1 MARSKKVNTAK
12 SGLESFC
19 KRALELG
26 AKKAKIIS
34 SSSIVTAPWVRV
46 RCQYGCP
53 LHGKRLTC
61 PPYSPTP
68 EKTREIIDCF
78 ETAILVEGGILKV
91 TPLVAALEREIFLAG
106 YYKAMAMGGGPC
118 VKCEE
123 CSLDKGCKHP
133 MQARP
138 AMEACGIDVYQTVRN
153 NGWKIEV
160 VETHQSTHRHFGVVL
175 VE

>member
-1 MARSKKVNTAK
+1 MAKTGK
-12 SGLESFC
+12 SGGLKTDLDRFL

-26 AKKAKIIS
+26 AKKAKIIPAD
-34 SSSIVTAPWVRV
+34 SIVTAAWVRV

-78 ETAILVEGGILKV
+78 KTAILVEGEILQV

-106 YYKAMAMGGGPC
+106 YYKAFSMGGGPC
-118 VKCEE
+118 VKCEN
-123 CSLDKGCKHP
+123 CSLEKGCKNP
-133 MQARP
+133 VQARP
-138 AMEACGIDVYQTVRN
+138 AMEACGIDVYKTVRN
-153 NGWKIEV
+153 NRWKIDV
-160 VETHQSTHRHFGVVL
+160 VETPQSTHRHFGVVL